1 MPTVPGFAL
10 DLAEPL
16 PRVAI
21 GHGVLDPVISVEW
34 SRHARDLLA
43 EAGADV
49 LYGEAPNMA
58 HAIDPAFF
66 RELPAWLD
74 ETLASTA

>member
-1 MPTVPGFAL
+1 MPTVPGFSL

-21 GHGVLDPVISVEW
+21 GHGALDPVISVEW
-34 SRHARDLLA
+34 SRRARDLLA
-43 EAGADV
+43 EAGAAAT
-49 LYGEAPNMA
+49 YHESPNLA

-66 RELPAWLD
+66 RQLPAWLE